1 MLHAAVYTCL
11 RFLVTLLLVRR
22 ETEQQRELE
31 LLVLRHQLAILRR
44 QVKRPELTTGD
55 RLILAAIGR
64 NPPSASLLF
73 SPATILRWHRKL
85 VRRRWAA
92 FGQRA
97 RRGRPPIPAELQ
109 DIILMLHRRRRGK
122 RRWTVGGDK
131 GYDTK
136 DFVRG
141 CRDLEVTSHVAQN
154 INPQHRSAID
164 GRTVTH
170 LGYAVSQRLRKR
182 VEEIFGWWKTV
193 AGGRKLRYI
202 GRRKNQLWAEL
213 TSTAFNLV
221 RLANLTAQAA

>member
-31 LLVLRHQLAILRR
+31 LLALRHQLAILRR

-64 NPPSASLLF
+64 NLPSASLLF
-73 SPATILRWHRKL
+73 SPATLLRWHREL

-109 DIILMLHRRRRGK
+109 DIILRLARENPLWGDRRIQGELLK
-122 RRWTVGGDK
+122 
-131 GYDTK
+131 
-136 DFVRG
+136 
-141 CRDLEVTSHVAQN
+141 
-154 INPQHRSAID
+154 
-164 GRTVTH
+164 
-170 LGYAVSQRLRKR
+170 LGYRVSATTIRTLLRR
-182 VEEIFGWWKTV
+182 HLVPPAPRRSGPTWSQF
-193 AGGRKLRYI
+193 LR
-202 GRRKNQLWAEL
+202 
-213 TSTAFNLV
+213 
-221 RLANLTAQAA
+221 AQARSVLACDFFTVETVLLRTLYVLVVMDRQPPRPAIGLHGQS